1 MFFSQIY
8 VNLDFFFSLFFSC
21 TPIFCVRIFFFSVTV
36 LRHPFNIKPSFAP
49 GVMLPRKE
57 DGLATFSRVGL
68 ILGKVMMTLRKFY
81 YVQTHRQQQKGQIDW
96 PVCFSV
102 HVCPVFSPWVL
113 MWIPNHIKPAFS
125 KVLFKKDNMSL
136 LKVHPG
142 NTGYWLVLRAENL
155 HGSSCTRK
163 RCFMCVTAVAES
175 FLGCDPAQTEAERC
189 NSDQG

>member
-1 MFFSQIY
+1 
-8 VNLDFFFSLFFSC
+8 
-21 TPIFCVRIFFFSVTV
+21 
-36 LRHPFNIKPSFAP
+36 
-49 GVMLPRKE
+49 MLPKKE

-81 YVQTHRQQQKGQIDW
+81 YVQTHQQQQKGQIDW

-155 HGSSCTRK
+155 YDSSCTRK
-163 RCFMCVTAVAES
+163 RCFMCVTAMNES
-175 FLGCDPAQTEAERC
+175 FLGHDPAQTEAERC
-189 NSDQG
+189 NSDQGLSPLGLRDSRRHFFLLLLLSVGTGVLDISGHGVCQW